1 MINDYTT
8 ELESAVPKADPLL
21 VAEVALHGS
30 LPLPNSTSSVTIFG
44 RLAADQKLPFR
55 WREVYHIFE
64 PNRRDIEHY
73 TPQEITRRITQ
84 LPFNVRI
91 DRQD

>member
-1 MINDYTT
+1 MVAERVIHENKID
-8 ELESAVPKADPLL
+8 KAIAGQ
-21 VAEVALHGS
+21 AEVALHGS
-30 LPLPNSTSSVTIFG
+30 LPLTESTSSVTIFG

-55 WREVYHIFE
+55 WRELYHIFE

-84 LPFNVRI
+84 QPFNVRI
-91 DRQD
+91 DR